1 MIEILRASFLVDA
14 DRLQR
19 RRLSASDTDLAPGR
33 RDAKLADPRQ
43 CFLVGDRSTG
53 GVLIAEAAVFAPD
66 AANAMEVESPPPRR
80 FSGHAATAF
89 CENGAGDAAGV
100 VAIARTLSRAAGAA

>member
-19 RRLSASDTDLAPGR
+19 RRLSARDTDLAPGR

-43 CFLVGDRSTG
+43 CFLVGDRSTV
-53 GVLIAEAAVFAPD
+53 GVLVAEAAVFAPD
-66 AANAMEVESPPPRR
+66 AANAMEVESPPPPHR
-80 FSGHAATAF
+80 FSGHASTTF
-89 CENGAGDAAGV
+89 CENGAVDAAGV
-100 VAIARTLSRAAGAA
+100 V